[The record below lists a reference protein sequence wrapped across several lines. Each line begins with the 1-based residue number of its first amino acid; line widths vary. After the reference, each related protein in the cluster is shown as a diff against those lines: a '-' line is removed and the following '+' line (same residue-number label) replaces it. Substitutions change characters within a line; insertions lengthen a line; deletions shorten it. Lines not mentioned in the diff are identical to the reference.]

1 MSNNSILVI
10 GGGFAGITAAL
21 EAAEIGYDVIIVE
34 KNPYLGGRV
43 AQLNQYFPKMCPP
56 SCGLEIQFQRIKNNP
71 RVKFLT
77 LAEVT
82 AVSGSVG
89 DYTVDVKISPRHV
102 NEKCTCCGK
111 CVDAAKTTVKSEF
124 DLGVGERKTAYCTH
138 LFAFPQR
145 YVVDTVNASPAEL
158 KAIKDACPYD
168 AVDLDAAEKTQT
180 FSVGSIV
187 MATGW
192 QPYPLEK
199 LENLGAGKLTNV
211 ISNMQMERLCAPSGP
226 TNGVIKRPS
235 DGAEPQRI
243 AFVQCAGSRDQN
255 HLNYC
260 SYICCMASLK
270 QVNYVKER
278 NPSAKVTVF
287 YIDLR
292 TPGRY
297 DKFKAMATENPNLS
311 LVKGKVAGIKEDA
324 DKNPVVTVENAVT
337 GIKSDEPFDLV
348 VLATGMQPS
357 IAGQKLPLTV
367 ARDDEGFITAE
378 GDGIVAAGCAKLPLD
393 VMKTAQT
400 ATGAALKAI
409 QNVVGR

>member
-43 AQLNQYFPKMCPP
+43 AQLNQYFPKLCPP

-77 LAEVT
+77 MAEVT
-82 AVSGSVG
+82 GVSGSVG
-89 DYTVDVKISPRHV
+89 NYTVDVKIAPRHV
-102 NEKCTCCGK
+102 NEKCTNCGK
-111 CVDAAKTTVKSEF
+111 CVDAATTTVDSEF
-124 DLGVGERKTAYCTH
+124 DLGVGKRKVAYTTH

-145 YVVDTVNASPAEL
+145 YVVDTVNGTPREL
-158 KAIKDACPYD
+158 GAIKDACPYD
-168 AVDLDAAEKTQT
+168 AVDLEETERTQS
-180 FSVGSIV
+180 FNVGSIV
-187 MATGW
+187 VATGW
-192 QPYPLEK
+192 KPYPLEK
-199 LENLGAGKLTNV
+199 LENLGAGKLANV
-211 ISNMQMERLCAPSGP
+211 ISNMQMERLAAPSGP
-226 TNGVIKRPS
+226 TNGKIVRPS
-235 DGAEPQRI
+235 DGAEPKRI

-270 QVNYVKER
+270 QLKYVRER
-278 NPSAKVTVF
+278 YPNALVTVY

-297 DKFKAMATENPNLS
+297 DKFKAMAIDDANLS

-324 DKNPVVTVENAVT
+324 NKNPIVTVENATT
-337 GIKSDEPFDLV
+337 GIKGDEVFDLV

-357 IAGQKLPLTV
+357 VAGQKLPM
-367 ARDDEGFITAE
+367 AAAQDAEGFIIGEEA
-378 GDGIVAAGCAKLPLD
+378 GIVAAGCAKLPLD

>member
-43 AQLNQYFPKMCPP
+43 AQLNQYFPKLCPP

-71 RVKFLT
+71 KVKFLT
-77 LAEVT
+77 MAEVT
-82 AVSGSVG
+82 GVSGSVG
-89 DYTVDVKISPRHV
+89 QYSVDVKIAPRHV
-102 NEKCTCCGK
+102 NERCTNCGK
-111 CVDAAKTTVKSEF
+111 CVEAATTTVASEF
-124 DLGVGERKTAYCTH
+124 DFGVGERKTAYTTH

-145 YVVDTVNASPAEL
+145 YVVDAENAGAGEL
-158 KAIKDACPYD
+158 AAIKAACPYD
-168 AVDLDAAEKTQT
+168 AVDLEETEKTQT
-180 FSVGSIV
+180 FDVGSIV
-187 MATGW
+187 VATGW
-192 QPYPLEK
+192 KPYPLEN
-199 LENLGAGKLTNV
+199 LENLGAGRLSNV
-211 ISNMQMERLCAPSGP
+211 ISNMQMERLASPSGP
-226 TNGVIKRPS
+226 TDGKIVRPS
-235 DGAEPQRI
+235 DGAEPGRI

-270 QVNYVKER
+270 QLKYVRER
-278 NPSAKVTVF
+278 YPKAQVTVY

-297 DKFKAMATENPNLS
+297 DKFKAMTIDDPNLS
-311 LVKGKVAGIKEDA
+311 LVKGKVAEIVEDA
-324 DKNPVVTVENAVT
+324 SMNPVVTVENATT
-337 GIKSDEPFDLV
+337 GIKSDETFDLV

-357 IAGQKLPLTV
+357 FAGEKLPM
-367 ARDDEGFITAE
+367 AIGMDDEGFIIGEEA
-378 GDGIVAAGCAKLPLD
+378 GIVAAGCAKMPLD